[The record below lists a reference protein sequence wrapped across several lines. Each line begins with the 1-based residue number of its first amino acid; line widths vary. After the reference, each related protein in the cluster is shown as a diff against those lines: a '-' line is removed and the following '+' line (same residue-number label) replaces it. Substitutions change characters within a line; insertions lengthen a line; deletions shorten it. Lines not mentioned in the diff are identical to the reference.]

1 MRRKVSSSEN
11 EPLSKMRRNSAPS
24 GDVSFAWMEC
34 GLPAGKYHRSPSD
47 CRMLEYNLREA
58 KIDGR
63 HHQAIFLLQESQLAH
78 SLNRSDTLS
87 LAIPPPDDIKD
98 DMVVPNDTPNPF
110 TFEFSKVSPVKK
122 PGGTVKIVDTRTFKV
137 SQKISAAEV
146 ELDVGGL
153 RYLFSLAFGYHTFSL
168 ALLTV
173 RELHV
178 GKLSKLLG
186 MTVINLVSCL
196 VASHSTRVDV
206 LYVRCYMLS
215 CTFADICPLVLAKP
229 GLLSSLLKAMLP
241 LTTFMCVHFRET
253 SMTNEISPAWRHR
266 LYTTIIR

>member
-1 MRRKVSSSEN
+1 MDGDFKAFDHIPEHELYIFPCEN
-11 EPLSKMRRNSAPS
+11 FS
-24 GDVSFAWMEC
+24 V
-34 GLPAGKYHRSPSD
+34 
-47 CRMLEYNLREA
+47 
-58 KIDGR
+58 
-63 HHQAIFLLQESQLAH
+63 AH
-78 SLNRSDTLS
+78 SLNNSDTLS
-87 LAIPPPDDIKD
+87 LAIPPPDDVKD

-110 TFEFSKVSPVKK
+110 TFEFSKVAPAKK
-122 PGGTVKIVDTRTFKV
+122 PGGTVKIVDTRTFKI

-153 RYLFSLAFGYHTFSL
+153 RYLFSLALGCHTFSL

-196 VASHSTRVDV
+196 VASYSARVDV
-206 LYVRCYMLS
+206 LYVKCYMLS
-215 CTFADICPLVLAKP
+215 CSIADIFPLVLAKP
-229 GLLSSLLKAMLP
+229 GLLSSLLKEMQP
-241 LTTFMCVHFRET
+241 LTTFMWVRSKEK
-253 SMTNEISPAWRHR
+253 SQMTNEISPAWRHC